1 MDLLIAPNTVSLAEA
16 DTAPTTGTP
25 GYATDGNPTTG
36 SPRTPFPAYAWNAMQ
51 IEVTTVITKAGLAL
65 NRDDNTLLYQAIQ
78 KLVAE
83 GEAEAAVGYT
93 PVEQGG
99 TNGLA
104 SDKINIGNSG
114 NGLSAYIAGDLWG
127 VFASQAWANGL
138 FSTIAQ
144 LQSET
149 QRATTVESN
158 LQSGKVA
165 KSGDEMDGGLNIK
178 SGSGLTV
185 TFDPGGQTTGQIT
198 NYAGITSVAGARGG
212 TFGFYVQELVGTT
225 FSGVFSLGFPDGSYR
240 FLSIPGNSDRLHDS
254 TYGDVAYTSDLQ
266 NYVPSSEISSGT
278 IDNGYYTKIGNI
290 LRQTFDVT
298 LTPDSNGNA
307 TITFP
312 QAYSSPPK
320 VIGMGSVETTQN
332 HSAITLN
339 QTNSSG
345 VLTSATQAFLHFS
358 TGANTSSVQQ
368 SVVNITVEGIA

>member
-36 SPRTPFPAYAWNAMQ
+36 SPRTPFPAYAWNAIQ

-99 TNGLA
+99 TAGLA
-104 SDKINIGNSG
+104 SDKINIGNSS
-114 NGLSAYIAGDLWG
+114 NGLSAYISGKLWG
-127 VFASQAWANGL
+127 VFASQAWAKQEFVTNNTGENGGITQAAIDANTL
-138 FSTIAQ
+138 GPSFLDGNGTWHLVQSYGSCILNTNVGLEGSFAGTSLCVSATENGERPLLAYNGNSRIGTIAW
-144 LQSET
+144 LSDVVSEAS
-149 QRATTVESN
+149 QRTTADEN
-158 LQSGKVA
+158 LQ
-165 KSGDEMDGGLNIK
+165 E
-178 SGSGLTV
+178 
-185 TFDPGGQTTGQIT
+185 QI
-198 NYAGITSVAGARGG
+198 NNKIDS
-212 TFGFYVQELVGTT
+212 
-225 FSGVFSLGFPDGSYR
+225 SLISY
-240 FLSIPGNSDRLHDS
+240 
-254 TYGDVAYTSDLQ
+254 
-266 NYVPSSEISSGT
+266 GT
-278 IDNGYYTKIGNI
+278 IDSGYYTKIGNI

-298 LTPDSNGNA
+298 LTPDSNGNV

-332 HSAITLN
+332 HSAIAIN
-339 QTNSSG
+339 QTNSGG

-358 TGANTSSVQQ
+358 TGAGTSSVQQ